1 MKELILKRFTV
12 QYNDIT
18 FHTKKRR
25 QEYTCRNLLSV
36 IKFVAYVIVTS
47 RVVLLTSSTQEGVNI
62 ALALILYFTR

>member
-12 QYNDIT
+12 RYNV
-18 FHTKKRR
+18 HTKKRR

-47 RVVLLTSSTQEGVNI
+47 RVVLLTSFTQEGVNI